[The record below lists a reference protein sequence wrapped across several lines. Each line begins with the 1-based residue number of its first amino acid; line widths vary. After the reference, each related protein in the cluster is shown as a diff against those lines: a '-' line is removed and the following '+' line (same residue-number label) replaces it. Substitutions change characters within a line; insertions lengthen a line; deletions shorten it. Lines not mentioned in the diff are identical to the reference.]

1 MKSILYSVCIG
12 TLALALTA
20 GGAQAATD
28 RNKQQERAKP
38 QHRTA
43 NVQTARP
50 ATNGAM
56 RTARSYHSTP
66 QSRQRAYTA
75 PRTGSNFVANRNAR
89 LQSMRERNF
98 ARNQAFHERTN
109 AAFNRNRNV
118 VANRDRSVAA
128 NRTRNVNTNRERN
141 VAVNRTRNAEVR
153 ARNDAAV
160 NRERNLAMNRTRNID
175 VNPQRNA

>member
-20 GGAQAATD
+20 GAAQDNKRRSD
-28 RNKQQERAKP
+28 RARPQQ
-38 QHRTA
+38 RTA
-43 NVQTARP
+43 NVQAARP

-56 RTARSYHSTP
+56 RTARSYHSTS

-98 ARNQAFHERTN
+98 ARNQAFHERT
-109 AAFNRNRNV
+109 
-118 VANRDRSVAA
+118 
-128 NRTRNVNTNRERN
+128 
-141 VAVNRTRNAEVR
+141 
-153 ARNDAAV
+153 
-160 NRERNLAMNRTRNID
+160 
-175 VNPQRNA
+175 

>member
-12 TLALALTA
+12 TLAMASTA
-20 GGAQAATD
+20 GGGEAGTD
-28 RNKQQERAKP
+28 RNKQQERGKP

-43 NVQTARP
+43 NVQAVRP

-118 VANRDRSVAA
+118 AANRDRNVAA
-128 NRTRNVNTNRERN
+128 DRTRNVNTNRERN
-141 VAVNRTRNAEVR
+141 VS
-153 ARNDAAV
+153 
-160 NRERNLAMNRTRNID
+160 
-175 VNPQRNA
+175 VNPTTNTAA